1 MTVKKQLYGIET
13 KKNFIIADKGKQTDA
28 DKLKEYIKEHFEENE
43 DKWIKV
49 KSSDVMEQLE
59 IGKSNWS
66 KLWSKD
72 ELFKQYSKDK
82 RLKQS
87 QLKNDDGSNKKIN
100 WIIKY

>member
-1 MTVKKQLYGIET
+1 
-13 KKNFIIADKGKQTDA
+13 
-28 DKLKEYIKEHFEENE
+28 
-43 DKWIKV
+43 
-49 KSSDVMEQLE
+49 MEQLE